1 VALFKYKALSTTGEA
16 LDGQMEAANAD
27 EVIVRLQDQGY
38 LPVEAR
44 RAEEGGEGFSLANIG
59 RRKTLGD
66 AQILQF
72 TQQLATLLAA
82 GQPLDRALGILLDLP
97 ESADARKVIE
107 RIRESV
113 RGGAPLSTALEQ
125 QHGLFSRLYVNLV
138 RAGESGGGL
147 DGALR
152 RLADYLERSA
162 ELRSRIVNALIYPAI
177 LIVLVLA
184 SVLFLLTAVVP
195 QFQELFESL
204 DVELAWYTSAVMAT
218 SAGIRQGWPLIL
230 AALLLLGWWLNGRL
244 RDPAWRLR
252 MDQRL
257 LESRLTGSLVARL
270 DTARLARTVG
280 TLVGNGVPLMTAL
293 NLGRNVLSN
302 RVLANALDV
311 AAAEVKSGAG
321 LGYALGRTKLYPR
334 LAVQMIQVGEESGEL
349 DAMLL
354 KVADTFDLETRN
366 AIDRLLAL
374 LVPALTVLMTVVVGA
389 LILSVLLPIY
399 DLTGSLSA

>member
-1 VALFKYKALSTTGEA
+1 MALFRYKALSTTGEA

-177 LIVLVLA
+177 LIVLVLG
-184 SVLFLLTAVVP
+184 SVVFLLTAVVP

-204 DVELAWYTSAVMAT
+204 DVELAWYTSAVMAS

-257 LESRLTGSLVARL
+257 LASRLTGSLVARL

-302 RVLANALDV
+302 RVLANALDA

>member
-1 VALFKYKALSTTGEA
+1 MALFKYKALSTTGEA
-16 LDGQMEAANAD
+16 LDGQMEAASAD

-44 RAEEGGEGFSLANIG
+44 RAEEGASGFSLASFGKRSLLDNE
-59 RRKTLGD
+59 
-66 AQILQF
+66 QILQF

-82 GQPLDRALGILLDLP
+82 GQPLDRALGILIDLP
-97 ESADARKVIE
+97 EAADARKVIE

-152 RLADYLERSA
+152 RLADYLERSR
-162 ELRSRIVNALIYPAI
+162 ELRSRVVNALIYPVI
-177 LIVLVLA
+177 LVVLVLG
-184 SVLFLLTAVVP
+184 SVIFLLTAVVP
-195 QFQELFESL
+195 QFQEVFASL
-204 DVELAWYTSAVMAT
+204 DAELAWYTKAVLAT
-218 SAGIRQGWPLIL
+218 SNALRQGWPLLL
-230 AALLLLGWWLNGRL
+230 AAALVLGWWLNGRL
-244 RDPAWRLR
+244 GDPAWRLR
-252 MDQRL
+252 MDGRL
-257 LESRLTGSLVARL
+257 LAWRLTGNLVARL
-270 DTARLARTVG
+270 DTARLTRTLG

-293 NLGRNVLSN
+293 NLSRNVLSN

-311 AAAEVKSGAG
+311 ASTEVKSGSG

-349 DAMLL
+349 DTMLL
-354 KVADTFDLETRN
+354 KVADTFDIETRN
-366 AIDRLLAL
+366 AIDRLLAVM
-374 LVPALTVLMTVVVGA
+374 VPALTLAMTAVVGA
-389 LILSVLLPIY
+389 VILSVLLPIY
-399 DLTGSLSA
+399 DMTGNLS